1 MAEETKQ
8 NQYNTMGLGYVA
20 PRPVVRMNLD
30 AYAKAIDKIDQKS
43 REAREKKS
51 AIDAALAQVEL
62 DPSEDAWKYKYAK
75 GIKDQIDQA
84 AMFGDYSGALNTAI
98 ELAGKAVSSPE
109 LLGRI
114 RTSKAYKEKS
124 DEIDKRVAS
133 GEITAL
139 TARRWKAQ
147 NPYKYQDTYDE
158 NGNIIGGTEWK
169 QSYNPVRIA
178 DIAQIAERAIRDAAP
193 SDQSSASERR
203 NAVSNAESTGI
214 GSGKFGTLNS
224 TDTTR
229 GGSTRVTEL
238 TAEKIRSNFMS
249 LYSQDEVAKQ
259 YTKQNYDDYKW
270 LYDEADR
277 KLKDPS
283 LNLTSEERAQLEKDR
298 QEGLDYI
305 TDDKGNITSPFKSML
320 KKIDNVLVNAA
331 FKNVDTRSN
340 SIDVA
345 GYGYGSSGSG
355 GSQGSGYGDGSMLLR
370 STDGYTRGGVTRQQ
384 INNNGGN
391 VGQASILITGVYNN
405 SKVNKGGKK

>member
-8 NQYNTMGLGYVA
+8 NQYNTIGLGYVA

-30 AYAKAIDKIDQKS
+30 AYTKAIDKIDQKS

-62 DPSEDAWKYKYAK
+62 NPSEDAWKYKYAK
-75 GIKDQIDQA
+75 NIKDQIDQA

-114 RTSKAYKEKS
+114 RASKAYKEKS
-124 DEIDKRVAS
+124 DEIDKRVSS

-193 SDQSSASERR
+193 SVQSSASERR
-203 NAVSNAESTGI
+203 NAVSNAESTGV

-229 GGSTRVTEL
+229 GSSTQVSEL

-249 LYSQDEVAKQ
+249 LYNQDEVAKQ
-259 YTKQNYDDYKW
+259 YTNQNYDDYKW

-283 LNLTSEERAQLEKDR
+283 LNLTAEERAQLEKDR

-305 TDDKGNITSPFKSML
+305 TDAQGNITSPFKAML
-320 KKIDNVLVNAA
+320 KNIDNVLVNAA
-331 FKNVDTRSN
+331 FRNVDTRSN
-340 SIDVA
+340 STNIS
-345 GYGYGSSGSG
+345 GYGYGSAGGSG
-355 GSQGSGYGDGSMLLR
+355 GSGNGNNSGVPDSLARRPGGWTL
-370 STDGYTRGGVTRQQ
+370 GGVLGLT
-384 INNNGGN
+384 NGADN
-391 VGQASILITGVYNN
+391 IQAANGYIQSAAR
-405 SKVNKGGKK
+405 